1 MRIHLLVKEK
11 TIKIL
16 TIFTKDSHENVF
28 TIRIIVKQQSYF
40 KIHLYTQKS

>member
-11 TIKIL
+11 TIKML

-28 TIRIIVKQQSYF
+28 TIRIIVKQQSYL
-40 KIHLYTQKS
+40 KVHLYTQKS